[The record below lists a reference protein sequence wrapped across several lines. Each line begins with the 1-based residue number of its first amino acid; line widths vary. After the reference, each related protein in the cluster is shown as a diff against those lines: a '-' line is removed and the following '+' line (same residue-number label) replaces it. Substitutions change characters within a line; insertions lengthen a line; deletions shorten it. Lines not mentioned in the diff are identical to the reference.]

1 MATVT
6 GHGYGSPE
14 EARLHDHQGAADVAA
29 EAQRVDLSI
38 VDLLGNEAHAP
49 ARSIA
54 VARALARV
62 GIGGVAVAAVA
73 IAMLHVVAPSS
84 SLDPLSSTI
93 SEYALLADGWVF
105 NGAVL
110 LLAVSSALV
119 VTALILREIV
129 LLQSWGAVLTFVW
142 CVGLLGLIIYPKQRM
157 GLDPSF
163 LGRVHWTWTLI
174 AFFSLP
180 IGAFLMCRPH
190 RGPAGRWPGLAVRLS
205 MIAGGWFGVLT
216 AQTALSALTPV
227 PAWRAVGL
235 VERALSLTEMVVVV
249 LLGLWVLGDSRPD
262 LPPVR
267 TSPVQAVR
275 GEPHRQSG

>member
-1 MATVT
+1 MDRTRIRL
-6 GHGYGSPE
+6 PE
-14 EARLHDHQGAADVAA
+14 EARLHDHQDATDVAA
-29 EAQRVDLSI
+29 EPHRVDLPS

-54 VARALARV
+54 AARALAGM

-73 IAMLHVVAPSS
+73 IGLLHVVAPSS

-93 SEYALLADGWVF
+93 SEYALLADGWIF
-105 NGAVL
+105 NGAVM

-129 LLQSWGAVLTFVW
+129 PLQSWGAVLTFVW
-142 CVGLLGLIIYPKQRM
+142 CVGLMGLVIYPKQRM
-157 GLDPSF
+157 GIDPSF

-180 IGAFLMCRPH
+180 IGACLMCWQH
-190 RGPAGRWPGLAVRLS
+190 RGPAGRWPGWAVRLS
-205 MIAGGWFGVLT
+205 MLAGGWFGVLT

-227 PAWRAVGL
+227 QAWRAVGF

-249 LLGLWVLGDSRPD
+249 FLALWVLDDSRPD
-262 LPPVR
+262 MSPVR
-267 TSPVQAVR
+267 SSPVEAAA
-275 GEPHRQSG
+275 G